1 MRDWQPEKK
10 PKLPPPDFEY
20 LEREAAKDALIP
32 ANEWPLLNE
41 VEQARIIAHYIHSRS
56 REAYEMEAAMKEGEK
71 NAGKKDNG
79 GMSPEEYVKS
89 RIVASHLTGQPGG
102 MGFVGRP
109 SKPS

>member
-32 ANEWPLLNE
+32 ANEWPLLSE

-71 NAGKKDNG
+71 GAGKSLEIG
-79 GMSPEEYVKS
+79 VSAEEYVKS
-89 RIVASHLTGQPGG
+89 KIATQALTGQPSG
-102 MGFVGRP
+102 MGFVSRA
-109 SKPS
+109 KPS